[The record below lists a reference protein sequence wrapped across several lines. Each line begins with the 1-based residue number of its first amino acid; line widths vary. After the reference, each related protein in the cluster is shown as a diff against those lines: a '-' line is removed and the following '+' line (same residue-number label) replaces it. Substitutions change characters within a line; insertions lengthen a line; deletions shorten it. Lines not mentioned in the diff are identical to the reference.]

1 MSMRLLKI
9 RLPENLIREI
19 QANIEGTSFESV
31 EDFIE
36 TLVMQR
42 FHELEQ
48 PVYTAEEEE
57 IIKKRLRKLGY
68 LE

>member
-1 MSMRLLKI
+1 MRLLKI

-57 IIKKRLRKLGY
+57 LIKERLRKLGY
-68 LE
+68 IE

>member
-1 MSMRLLKI
+1 MHLLKI

-42 FHELEQ
+42 FNELEQ

-57 IIKKRLRKLGY
+57 IIKERLRKLGY
-68 LE
+68 IE